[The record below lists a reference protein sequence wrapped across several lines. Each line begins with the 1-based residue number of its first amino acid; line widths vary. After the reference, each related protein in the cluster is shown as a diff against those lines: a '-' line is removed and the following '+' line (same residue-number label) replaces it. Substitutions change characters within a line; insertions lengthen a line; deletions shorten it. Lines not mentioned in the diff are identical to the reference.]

1 MKQNVITK
9 MSFRELLALKDCL
22 DMLNGKYIN
31 EMRSYPTCYD
41 KESSENAISILST
54 KQSKITNTLS
64 EVIAEIERRVL
75 E

>member
-1 MKQNVITK
+1 MKSNVITK

-31 EMRSYPTCYD
+31 EMKAYPTCYD
-41 KESSENAISILST
+41 KESIEASIASLGA

-64 EVIAEIERRVL
+64 EVINEIERRVL